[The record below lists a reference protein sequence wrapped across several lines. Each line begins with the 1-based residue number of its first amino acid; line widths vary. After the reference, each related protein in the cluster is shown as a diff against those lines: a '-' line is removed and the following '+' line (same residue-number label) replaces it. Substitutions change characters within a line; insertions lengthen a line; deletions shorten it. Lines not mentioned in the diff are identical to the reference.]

1 MAATT
6 LRRGV
11 QGGTNVR
18 GSALP
23 PASIS
28 PARPLPARRYVVYV
42 GLFVVM
48 FVNYLDRMN
57 LSIAAKDIAAA
68 YGLSPV
74 EMGYVFSAFLW
85 TYLVLLIPM
94 GIAADRFGGRA
105 ITYGSLG
112 LWSLAGIWTGLATSF
127 VSMFA
132 SRLVLGVGEAASY
145 PAGGRIAREWAPN
158 AERGIATAFLNSG
171 AHAGLCVGAV
181 LVGWLVVAFGWRE
194 SFFITGGLGLA
205 LALVWFLVYQPP
217 EKAAWLSD
225 EERAHILAHRGGGGT
240 QAAPPVSQGAAL
252 AGLLRSP
259 PMWALAL
266 TQGCAGYTLY
276 LFMTWLP
283 NYLAMA
289 RGMDVLKSGL
299 FTAVPYGVAALLGIL
314 LGGVSDRLLR
324 RPGAAPADR
333 RKLIAGLLLTSSV
346 ILLAPL
352 VDSVWLILALF
363 SVSLACVGTAMAMNI
378 ALTTDLLADG
388 RHNGVAVSLLIL
400 GGNTFGLVAPIATG
414 YVVAATG
421 GFSGAFLI
429 AGVLL
434 VAGALIVVTGARRA
448 IEVGAGHL
456 AVADAAP
463 LQPSQP

>member
-1 MAATT
+1 M
-6 LRRGV
+6 
-11 QGGTNVR
+11 
-18 GSALP
+18 P
-23 PASIS
+23 
-28 PARPLPARRYVVYV
+28 PARRYIVYF
-42 GLFVVM
+42 GLFAVM
-48 FVNYLDRMN
+48 FINYLDRMN
-57 LSIAAKDIAAA
+57 LSIAAKDIAAY

-105 ITYGSLG
+105 ITYASLG
-112 LWSLAGIWTGLATSF
+112 LWSLAGIGTGLATSF
-127 VSMFA
+127 SAMFA
-132 SRLVLGVGEAASY
+132 SRLVLGVGEAATY

-194 SFFITGGLGLA
+194 SFYITGGLGLV
-205 LALVWFLVYQPP
+205 LAVVWFMVYQPP
-217 EKAAWLSD
+217 EKAAWLS
-225 EERAHILAHRGGGGT
+225 EAERRHILDHRGGGG
-240 QAAPPVSQGAAL
+240 AAPGATPSQGAAL

-283 NYLAMA
+283 NYLATA

-299 FTAVPYGVAALLGIL
+299 FTAVPYGVAALLGIA
-314 LGGVSDRLLR
+314 LGALSDRLLR

-333 RKLIAGLLLTSSV
+333 RKLIAVLLLASSV

-352 VDSVWLILALF
+352 ADSVWLILALF
-363 SVSLACVGTAMAMNI
+363 SLSLACVGTAMAMNI

-388 RHNGVAVSLLIL
+388 RHNGVAVSLLIM
-400 GGNTFGLVAPIATG
+400 GGNIFGLAAPIVTG

-434 VAGALIVVTGARRA
+434 VAGSLIVVTGAKRA
-448 IEVGAGHL
+448 IEVGPTPAGV
-456 AVADAAP
+456 VAPAP
-463 LQPSQP
+463 LEAPQA